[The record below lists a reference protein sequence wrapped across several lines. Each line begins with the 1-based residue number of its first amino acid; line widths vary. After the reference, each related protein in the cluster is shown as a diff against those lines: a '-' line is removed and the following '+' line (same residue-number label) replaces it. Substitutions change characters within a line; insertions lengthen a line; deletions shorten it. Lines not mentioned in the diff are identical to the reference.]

1 MDVILVQDAA
11 IDEYMSQ
18 VLLTTMPVN
27 LLGVSIVNADC
38 IDTAAMQAAWKIN
51 TYIGAP
57 AMPLGLSRARGWN
70 PFPWPYRT
78 DCINEGK
85 IPALADIPDN
95 SAWPPYPDGDA
106 MLEAW
111 LTACEP
117 GVTLLVTCPFT
128 PLSNV
133 LKRRPALKKKIG
145 QIIWMGG
152 AIGVPGNLDPNTV
165 PNPPWNGCAEWNA
178 FWDPASVD
186 WIFRHTTC
194 PIIQFPLDITD
205 QAKITTDF
213 MARLDAQSQ
222 AGMRFSTLASQSYGL
237 VSAVP
242 FYDMWD
248 VVTTCWLVNDQY
260 NFFAPPTT
268 MKLEIDVE
276 LNATQGC
283 IKPKKGRGGRAV
295 QVVLNFAADGG
306 QQRFYD
312 YVAAQ
317 FNRS

>member
-51 TYIGAP
+51 AYIGAQT
-57 AMPLGLSRARGWN
+57 MPLGLSRARGWN
-70 PFPWPYRT
+70 PFPWPYRS
-78 DCINEGK
+78 DCVKQGGIA
-85 IPALADIPDN
+85 ALAWIPDHPD
-95 SAWPPYPDGDA
+95 WPPYPDGDA
-106 MLEAW
+106 LLEKLLDGCAPDA
-111 LTACEP
+111 T
-117 GVTLLVTCPFT
+117 VLVTCPFT

-133 LKRRPALKKKIG
+133 LKRRPSLERKIG
-145 QIIWMGG
+145 RIVWMGG
-152 AIGVPGNLDPNTV
+152 AIGVAGNLDPTTV
-165 PNPPWNGCAEWNA
+165 PTPPGNSCAEWNA
-178 FWDPASVD
+178 FWDPESVD

-194 PIIQFPLDITD
+194 PIIEFPLDITN
-205 QAKITTDF
+205 QAAITQAF
-213 MARLDAQSQ
+213 MARLNAQAR
-222 AGMRFSTLASQSYGL
+222 AGMRYSQLAYQSYGL
-237 VSAVP
+237 VASEP

-248 VVTTCWLVNDQY
+248 VVTTCWLVNEQHK
-260 NFFAPPTT
+260 FFEPPTPMT
-268 MKLEIDVE
+268 LAIDVE
-276 LNATQGC
+276 LNTTQGC
-283 IKPKKGRGGRAV
+283 IKQTEGGREV

-312 YVAAQ
+312 YVATQ

>member
-18 VLLTTMPVN
+18 VLLTTMDVN
-27 LLGVSIVNADC
+27 LLGNVIVNADC
-38 IDTAAMQAAWKIN
+38 IDTSAMQAAWKIN
-51 TYIGAP
+51 TYIGA
-57 AMPLGLSRARGWN
+57 ASMPLGLSRARGWN
-70 PFPWPYRT
+70 AFPWSYRT
-78 DCINEGK
+78 DCTKELG

-95 SAWPPYPDGDA
+95 PAWPPYPDGDA
-106 MLEAW
+106 LLEKLLGECA
-111 LTACEP
+111 P
-117 GVTLLVTCPFT
+117 GVTMLVTCPLT
-128 PLSNV
+128 PLATL
-133 LKRRPALKKKIG
+133 LKRRPKLKDKIG

-152 AIGVPGNLDPNTV
+152 AIGVKGNLDPTTV
-165 PNPPWNGCAEWNA
+165 PTPPCNPCAEWNA
-178 FWDPASVD
+178 FWDPAAVD
-186 WIFRHTTC
+186 WIFRRTTC
-194 PIIQFPLDITD
+194 PIVQFPLDITD
-205 QAKITTDF
+205 QAKITTEF
-213 MARLDAQSQ
+213 MGRLETQSQ
-222 AGMRFSTLASQSYGL
+222 AGMRYSTLAHQSYCL
-237 VSAVP
+237 VSGEK

-248 VVTTCWLVNDQY
+248 VVTTCWLVNDQH

-268 MKLEIDVE
+268 MRLEIDVE

-295 QVVLNFAADGG
+295 QVVQNFASDGG